1 MSVTGRRLHVSNE
14 LYCEMDVLFC
24 ITHTHTHRV
33 VYGEEIFPDPCTFE
47 NEFGF
52 LLCWL
57 VDCLVV
63 HIFPVLVWEI
73 HSTCYQSASVRA
85 VSSLQ

>member
-1 MSVTGRRLHVSNE
+1 MSVMNCIVRWMFYFVLH
-14 LYCEMDVLFC
+14 
-24 ITHTHTHRV
+24 THTHTHRV